1 MNQKVDIFLRPENF
15 VREKGF
21 TINDSQL
28 IHERLDHVARSSL
41 ISFNA
46 SKFGIK
52 LALAEELRDLGD
64 YPEAEKKAKE
74 VDDYTN
80 SNFMTMVLYNQT
92 LNNAKKAIEIASQAK
107 EPNNIYAA
115 YAEGILG
122 EIFFSEGH
130 YKEAALKF
138 KSALK
143 SYESHYKSSNGP
155 EEVEMIGASQLISW
169 YFMTSK
175 QYDLAAKAIAQE
187 LSVIERVTGLN
198 STDAAEAMLRLGS
211 AHLNNGTLEAAETFF
226 QRALDLY
233 EELYFLHPEPDDEDV
248 TFKHLQALR
257 LVYTGLGNIYYLRGN
272 DSLAEQFYSKVEQSM
287 RFDYFN
293 IAEFAATLQH
303 LAFLKWRAG
312 HVFEA
317 ESLLQEVLAAL
328 ETSDTYGHEDHRTI
342 ATRNL
347 LFTLRNSPEYRSSQ
361 KCR

>member
-15 VREKGF
+15 VREKG
-21 TINDSQL
+21 SSVSESEL

-52 LALAEELRDLGD
+52 LALAQELRDLGD
-64 YPEAEKKAKE
+64 FPEAEKKAKE
-74 VDDYTN
+74 
-80 SNFMTMVLYNQT
+80 
-92 LNNAKKAIEIASQAK
+92 AIEIASQAK
-107 EPNNIYAA
+107 ESNNIYAA

-122 EIFFSEGH
+122 EIFLSEGH

-169 YFMTSK
+169 YFMTNK
-175 QYDLAAKAIAQE
+175 QYDLAAKAITQE
-187 LSVIERVTGLN
+187 LGVIERVTGLN
-198 STDAAEAMLRLGS
+198 SSDAAEAMLRLGS

-226 QRALDLY
+226 KRALDLY

-272 DSLAEQFYSKVEQSM
+272 DSLAEEFYSKVEQSM

-303 LAFLKWRAG
+303 LAFLKWRG
-312 HVFEA
+312 GRVFEA

-347 LFTLRNSPEYRSSQ
+347 LHTLRNSPEYRSAQ
-361 KCR
+361 KCQ